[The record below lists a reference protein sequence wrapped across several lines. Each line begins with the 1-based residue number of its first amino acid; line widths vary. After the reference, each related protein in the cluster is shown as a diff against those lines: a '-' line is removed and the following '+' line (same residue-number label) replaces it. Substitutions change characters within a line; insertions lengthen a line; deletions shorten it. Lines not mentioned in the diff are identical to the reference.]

1 MGYERPNY
9 FDKNLEFEE
18 DGSVKFRISETK
30 TFGKPKWFDF
40 VEKEYTACR
49 EKMGLCDYSS
59 FTKIDLWVSE
69 CVAFAFF
76 IIKHT
81 SNHYFQSKGR
91 DVVDALQYLCSNDV
105 DVEIGSIIHTGMQN
119 THGGYEN
126 DCSLARLSENQ

>member
-69 CVAFAFF
+69 CVAFAFLNSLLKILF
-76 IIKHT
+76 LITTFSQKAETWLTH
-81 SNHYFQSKGR
+81 F
-91 DVVDALQYLCSNDV
+91 
-105 DVEIGSIIHTGMQN
+105 N
-119 THGGYEN
+119 T
-126 DCSLARLSENQ
+126 CARMTLMLK